1 MTDPSVSYDCMPS
14 ANMFLIDDRRFV
26 SVLNMDNIATWKAL
40 AISSGIAL
48 LVAVLVQFLLVPVQR
63 RKIMGQ
69 PVHFTFGDSDGNYP
83 LFSLKCRI
91 NSATRLL
98 PPPPHPTPHAS

>member
-1 MTDPSVSYDCMPS
+1 
-14 ANMFLIDDRRFV
+14 
-26 SVLNMDNIATWKAL
+26 MDNIATWKAL

-69 PVHFTFGDSDGNYP
+69 PVHFTFGDSDGNYL

-91 NSATRLL
+91 NPATHQL
-98 PPPPHPTPHAS
+98 PPPTHPHPRIESLCSVK